1 MKIIMLVSLAG
12 VAGTLARYSMVK
24 GMSSLFPN
32 FPWGTLL
39 VNVIGAFLAGFCFI
53 MCKSKFS
60 AYEAYFPVLF
70 LGFLGAF
77 TTFSTFA
84 LESSRFLI
92 DAQYGKFLL
101 NVLLQNFTG
110 IGASLGGIY
119 LARII
124 FKV

>member
-1 MKIIMLVSLAG
+1 MKLILLVSLAG
-12 VAGTLARYSMVK
+12 VVGTLTRYFTIK
-24 GMSSLFPN
+24 GMSVLLPT
-32 FPWGTLL
+32 FPWGTLI
-39 VNVIGAFLAGFCFI
+39 VNVVGAFLAGFCFV
-53 MCKSKFS
+53 MCKSKF
-60 AYEAYFPVLF
+60 AGYEEYFPVLF

>member
-1 MKIIMLVSLAG
+1 MKIIMLISLAG

-24 GMSSLFPN
+24 GMSALFPN

-84 LESSRFLI
+84 LESSRFLL
-92 DAQYGKFLL
+92 DAQYSKFLL
-101 NVLLQNFTG
+101 NVLLQNTLG
-110 IGASLGGIY
+110 IGVAIGGFL
-119 LARII
+119 LAKTI
-124 FKV
+124 FPT